1 MAATK
6 DHTGI
11 TSANKSRTKAREVAR
26 TDRLIARTKGLIG
39 QKVKIR
45 TKDGPEIG
53 TVEAILA
60 RPEGARRRGQYL
72 HVVTPTGQFD
82 RARSR
87 TKITRK
93 PA

>member
-1 MAATK
+1 MPATK
-6 DHTGI
+6 DHTGV
-11 TSANKSRTKAREVAR
+11 TSANKSRTKAREAARTARLVAR
-26 TDRLIARTKGLIG
+26 TQDLIG
-39 QKVKIR
+39 QRVKVR
-45 TKDGPEIG
+45 TKAGPELG
-53 TVEAILA
+53 TVEAILP

-87 TKITRK
+87 TKIIRK

>member
-1 MAATK
+1 MSATK

-11 TSANKSRTKAREVAR
+11 TSANKSRIKAREAAR
-26 TDRLIARTKGLIG
+26 TARLVERTKGLIG
-39 QKVKIR
+39 QRVRVR
-45 TKDGPEIG
+45 TKDGPELG
-53 TVEAILA
+53 TVEGILP

-87 TKITRK
+87 TKIIRK